1 MGVDG
6 DARVEHL
13 VEELVQSQV
22 VLLQDRLGDLVAEV
36 GFEDDV
42 ELREELDDHEGFRLV
57 LRGGHVGDL
66 AAGDVEHVLLAL
78 GGEHVREEVLLGAR
92 SERGEDL
99 IAHRVG
105 VHRGTPVLD
114 RA

>member
-1 MGVDG
+1 MTM
-6 DARVEHL
+6 
-13 VEELVQSQV
+13 
-22 VLLQDRLGDLVAEV
+22 
-36 GFEDDV
+36 
-42 ELREELDDHEGFRLV
+42 
-57 LRGGHVGDL
+57 RGSVSFSAVGHVGDL